1 MAILGAIATLTILVL
16 AGLRMGDR
24 LIYQVHMEGGF
35 SLAERRC
42 QGLGDPALADT
53 PERHKCLRTELA
65 KKEEP
70 LWKGTFPHFLA
81 AVLTSVTTV
90 GGLAIAFS
98 TRKERRR
105 HAFSASE

>member
-1 MAILGAIATLTILVL
+1 MAILGAIATLTIVLL

-24 LIYQVHMEGGF
+24 LIYHVHLEGGF

-42 QGLGDPALADT
+42 QGFGGPDT
-53 PERHKCLRTELA
+53 PERHECLRAELA
-65 KKEEP
+65 KKDEP
-70 LWKGTFPHFLA
+70 LLKGTFPHFLA

>member
-53 PERHKCLRTELA
+53 PERHKCLRAELA

-90 GGLAIAFS
+90 GGLAIAFYS
-98 TRKERRR
+98 QRTAATRIVC
-105 HAFSASE
+105 